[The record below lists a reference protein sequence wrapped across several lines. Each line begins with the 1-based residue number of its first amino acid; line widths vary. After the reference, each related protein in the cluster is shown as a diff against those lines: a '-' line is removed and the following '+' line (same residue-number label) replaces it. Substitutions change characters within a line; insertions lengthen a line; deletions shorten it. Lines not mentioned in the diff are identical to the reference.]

1 MLDGFDPQTIV
12 DEPLGRVVLF
22 LMNQVEELA
31 ATVRRQAD
39 EIQCLR
45 DENIRLKGEQSKP
58 HILPN
63 QPIKPL
69 SLVRVPTEPLDCYAA

>member
-1 MLDGFDPQTIV
+1 MPGTLSYTTSMLDGFDPQTID
-12 DEPLGRVVLF
+12 DEALRRVVLF

-39 EIQCLR
+39 ELQRLR
-45 DENIRLKGEQSKP
+45 DENNRLKGEQGKP

-63 QPIKPL
+63 QPAN
-69 SLVRVPTEPLDCYAA
+69 V